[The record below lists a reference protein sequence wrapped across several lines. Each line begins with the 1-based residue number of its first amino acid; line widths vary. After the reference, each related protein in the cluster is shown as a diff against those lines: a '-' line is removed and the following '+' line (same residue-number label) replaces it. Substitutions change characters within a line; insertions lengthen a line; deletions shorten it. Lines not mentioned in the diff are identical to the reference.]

1 MTAVFRSNWNYLHQI
16 KRTDWYEKEAVI
28 EQMSAWESKIKLTKL
43 LNLIEMMDNS
53 WSLEYKVENIF
64 FLNIKQKRWKIWKE
78 IKAHKD

>member
-1 MTAVFRSNWNYLHQI
+1 MTAVFRSNWNYLHKI

-28 EQMSAWESKIKLTKL
+28 DQMSTWESKIKLTKF

-64 FLNIKQKRWKIWKE
+64 FQYKAKAIKKIWKE

>member
-78 IKAHKD
+78 IKAR

>member
-1 MTAVFRSNWNYLHQI
+1 
-16 KRTDWYEKEAVI
+16 
-28 EQMSAWESKIKLTKL
+28 MSAWESKIKLTKL

>member
-64 FLNIKQKRWKIWKE
+64 FSEYKAKE
-78 IKAHKD
+78 MKNMKGN